1 MANIK
6 DIARLSG
13 VAPSTVSAVLT
24 GRTERVK
31 ASTRERIVE
40 VMRELRY
47 VPSPLFYG
55 SHVQAVITVGVV
67 FFASYEADD
76 EELDPYYLA
85 ILEGIL
91 AVGIRRGCNII
102 SMPTRSWENCARTL
116 RVYVDGRCDG
126 LLLLN
131 PSGTEEIVGALQE
144 RNYPFVVVNAEKE
157 SKTANNVG
165 VDIAR
170 GANMAMEHLFD
181 LGHRRIA
188 FIAGNGIPGQRV
200 HTYVTALK
208 GRGIPVN
215 DRLMPRGD
223 YIAESGRERT
233 LMLMNDPTTRP
244 TAIFCET
251 DHLAAGALQALREL
265 RIDVPGQVS
274 VVGFDDIPLAS
285 TTVPTLTT
293 VRRPLLE
300 IGREASKLLL
310 KHVNDASAPTEN
322 LKLPVELIV
331 RGTTGPV
338 PV

>member
-31 ASTRERIVE
+31 ASTRDRIVE

-55 SHVQAVITVGVV
+55 SHAQSVITLGVV
-67 FFASYEADD
+67 FFASYEAND

-131 PSGTEEIVGALQE
+131 PSGTEEIVKALQE
-144 RNYPFVVVNAEKE
+144 RNYPFVLVNAEKE
-157 SKTANNVG
+157 SGAANSVG
-165 VDIAR
+165 VDIAL
-170 GANMAMEHLFD
+170 GANAAMEHLFE
-181 LGHRRIA
+181 LGHSRIA
-188 FIAGNGIPGQRV
+188 FLAGNGIPGQRV
-200 HTYVTALK
+200 RTYVAALK
-208 GRGIPVN
+208 GRGIPVT
-215 DRLMPRGD
+215 DRFMPRGN
-223 YIAESGRERT
+223 YVVESGRERT
-233 LMLMNDPTTRP
+233 LALMKDPTQSP

-251 DHLAAGALQALREL
+251 DHIAAGALQALREL

-274 VVGFDDIPLAS
+274 VIGFDDLALAS
-285 TTVPTLTT
+285 SVDPPLTT
-293 VRRPLLE
+293 VRRPLLD
-300 IGREASKLLL
+300 IGREAGKLLL
-310 KHVNDASAPTEN
+310 KHVNDASAPVEN

-331 RGTTGPV
+331 RGTTGPC